1 MFFSRPDLLGVSQ
14 ALEEK
19 EPFIKLHEAIDI
31 AEKNVKMPKSLTPKG
46 SSLLIMKDSIS
57 AHIKL

>member
-1 MFFSRPDLLGVSQ
+1 MYLFTVMFFSRPDLLGISQ

-46 SSLLIMKDSIS
+46 SSLLI
-57 AHIKL
+57 